1 MSPEDVR
8 KNYMLYDNKAG
19 TNLTAKEGIQIVR
32 EEMEESFKCIIGGN
46 DGWKPWNE
54 CICRRY
60 VGK

>member
-1 MSPEDVR
+1 MPEQISGIYWIR
-8 KNYMLYDNKAG
+8 GKNLEEK
-19 TNLTAKEGIQIVR
+19 IR